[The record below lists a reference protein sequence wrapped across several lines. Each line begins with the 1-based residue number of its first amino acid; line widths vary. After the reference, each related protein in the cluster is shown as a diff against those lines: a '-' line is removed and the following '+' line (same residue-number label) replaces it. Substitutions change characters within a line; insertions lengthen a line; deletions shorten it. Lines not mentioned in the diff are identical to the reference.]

1 MRLKQ
6 WAGAALALAMTAG
19 TGVMVGQYYGPQG
32 PPPPPG
38 YGGYGYDHDHDR
50 DRGGWDAMPPEFRD
64 IERRGFHDGIEG
76 ARHDFDNHRRPD
88 PNNRDEFRDPKFIAR
103 PDRRAYR
110 EAFRRGYWVGVRH
123 IYGPGR
129 Y

>member
-1 MRLKQ
+1 MRGL
-6 WAGAALALAMTAG
+6 AAIAAALIIVPS
-19 TGVMVGQYYGPQG
+19 TGSMVAQQYGPPQG
-32 PPPPPG
+32 PPPG
-38 YGGYGYDHDHDR
+38 YHDR
-50 DRGGWDAMPPEFRD
+50 GDWDAVPPEFRE

-88 PNNRDEFRDPKFIAR
+88 PNNRDEFRHPHVDGA
-103 PDRRAYR
+103 DRRAYR

-123 IYGPGR
+123 IYGPNYGPGPDR

>member
-1 MRLKQ
+1 MRLTR
-6 WAGAALALAMTAG
+6 WTGAALAIAMTAG
-19 TGVMVGQYYGPQG
+19 SGVMMAQYYGPQG

-38 YGGYGYDHDHDR
+38 YQ
-50 DRGGWDAMPPEFRD
+50 DRGGWDTVPPEFRE
-64 IERRGFHDGIEG
+64 IQRRGFHDGIDG

-88 PNNRDEFRDPKFIAR
+88 PNNRDEFRHPHVDRA
-103 PDRRAYR
+103 DRRAYR

-123 IYGPGR
+123 IYGPGYGPGR